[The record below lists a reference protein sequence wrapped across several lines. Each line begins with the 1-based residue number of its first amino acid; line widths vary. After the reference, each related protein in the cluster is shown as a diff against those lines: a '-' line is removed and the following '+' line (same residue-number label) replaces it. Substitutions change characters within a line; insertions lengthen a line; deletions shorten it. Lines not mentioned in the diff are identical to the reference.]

1 MRLLEPSDEDEM
13 LWLFLRGELDSER
26 YGPRIRRTIDERILL
41 EPDLDNEAENAL
53 RRAAAHDRA
62 RLRST

>member
-1 MRLLEPSDEDEM
+1 M